1 MVASWSPA
9 VHQKEEWISS
19 KTTWILFLMDGN
31 TKPIWLYSKDI
42 HRTALWNPSR
52 MLCQKSTYSLVLVI
66 LWFGI
71 GEIQGG
77 SRQEAG
83 GSSRRCFLLSTKVS
97 RLSDCFNKKD
107 GEFMHNFTGHWEGL
121 RNLSVFLFQ
130 QQQLNYWS
138 KRSES
143 HLKSGLNVLR
153 THDMKLYNKW
163 HSR

>member
-1 MVASWSPA
+1 
-9 VHQKEEWISS
+9 
-19 KTTWILFLMDGN
+19 
-31 TKPIWLYSKDI
+31 
-42 HRTALWNPSR
+42 

-107 GEFMHNFTGHWEGL
+107 GEFMHNFTGNNFRYSEVYLWL
-121 RNLSVFLFQ
+121 ALFLFSFPVDFFLVQ
-130 QQQLNYWS
+130 KFSFLQWLIS
-138 KRSES
+138 FTGL
-143 HLKSGLNVLR
+143 HLFAVSCQGSG
-153 THDMKLYNKW
+153 KINKV
-163 HSR
+163 